1 MKKKILTTV
10 LLFATISILTNA
22 PIHAAKAAY
31 CSRALE
37 SCYDTCGHSAILSY
51 ACDTGC
57 NIGYLFCG

>member
-31 CSRALE
+31 
-37 SCYDTCGHSAILSY
+37 
-51 ACDTGC
+51 
-57 NIGYLFCG
+57 